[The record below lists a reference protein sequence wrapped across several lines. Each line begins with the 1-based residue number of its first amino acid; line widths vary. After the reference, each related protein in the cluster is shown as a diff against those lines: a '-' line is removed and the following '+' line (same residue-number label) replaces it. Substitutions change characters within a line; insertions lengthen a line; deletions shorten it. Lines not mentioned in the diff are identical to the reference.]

1 MLSETTEQTGSYLK
15 QRMAVDS
22 SASVAD
28 NHHPTGC
35 RHSGDQTLPQ
45 CESA

>member
-1 MLSETTEQTGSYLK
+1 MLSETTEQKGSYLK

-28 NHHPTGC
+28 NHHPNGC
-35 RHSGDQTLPQ
+35 QRSGNQALSQ